1 MDSNQKRV
9 HSEEVK
15 DEIMLVEFKLGNE
28 FFGIPVTNV
37 NEILIPSPVTPVP
50 RSHAYMEGITDIR
63 GEVLPVIHLATFL
76 SITEENQQEQN
87 RFIVTEFNGKQVI
100 FHVSG
105 VEQIISVKQI
115 EQPTELN
122 NRIQYVIGIVRNKDR
137 MILMLDFEGIL
148 SEMNR

>member
-1 MDSNQKRV
+1 MDSNQKLV

-15 DEIMLVEFKLGNE
+15 DEIMLVEFKLGKE

-37 NEILIPSPVTPVP
+37 NEILMPSPVISIP

-76 SITEENQQEQN
+76 SITEEIQQEQD
-87 RFIVTEFNGKQVI
+87 RFIVTEFNDKRVI

-122 NRIQYVIGIVRNKDR
+122 NRIQYVTGIVRNKDR